1 MDEANKKVSILF
13 WVLYSVVVLQTAINL
28 AVYIKTYRYGSSDYP
43 SHKLLSRSQLYL
55 DLFITYTVN
64 ILLIDAFIRL
74 NRLVKHDSLA
84 LSKTQMF
91 LHIGAFA
98 VATLTQTIYLSSEI
112 ALLNRGVHSLNAAE
126 WWINY
131 GKIIT
136 EIYLWGLFLST
147 VPLMLILNSLID
159 KGIAERAEELQ
170 QIEISVNDDSR
181 HSVNN
186 LESNE
191 EMMIEDRSQIYTH
204 SVQSISAQTNNV
216 PL

>member
-98 VATLTQTIYLSSEI
+98 VATLT
-112 ALLNRGVHSLNAAE
+112 
-126 WWINY
+126 
-131 GKIIT
+131 
-136 EIYLWGLFLST
+136 
-147 VPLMLILNSLID
+147 
-159 KGIAERAEELQ
+159 
-170 QIEISVNDDSR
+170 
-181 HSVNN
+181 
-186 LESNE
+186 
-191 EMMIEDRSQIYTH
+191 
-204 SVQSISAQTNNV
+204 
-216 PL
+216 